1 MYRFE
6 FEWKILDFF
15 HEINCDFLTAL
26 FYFITEFG
34 AEEIPIF
41 LIAALY
47 YCYNKDIAKK
57 LGYICINSMMLNSV
71 AKSLFLA
78 DRPFQYEGKEYLRV
92 LNESLDGATGTS
104 FPSGH
109 SQSAGALYTSLIILF
124 KNKWIRIISAIL
136 LVLVPISRVYLGVH
150 FPGDIVVGLLLG
162 VGTALLGAFLI
173 NYFKKKGY
181 SLYILY
187 GISLAIF
194 LPFVIFNINN
204 PLVSATFKAYG
215 LFIGFVLG
223 CLIEEK
229 KVNFDYN
236 VKWYY
241 KLIRIII
248 GAFILIG
255 IKSGVK
261 VLFNMID
268 FIPGNILDL
277 IRYALMSLFGIGI
290 FPLIFTKYE
299 KKGVKND

>member
-1 MYRFE
+1 MYRFDL
-6 FEWKILDFF
+6 EWKILDFF
-15 HEINCDFLTAL
+15 HDINCDFLTAF

-34 AEEIPIF
+34 AET
-41 LIAALY
+41 IAIALLAAIY
-47 YCYNKDIAKK
+47 YCYNKDIGKT

-71 AKSLFLA
+71 VKSLFMA

-92 LNESLDGATGTS
+92 LNEAKDGATGTS

-109 SQSAGALYTSLIILF
+109 SQSAGSLYTSLIILF
-124 KNKWIRIISAIL
+124 KNKWIRIISAVL
-136 LVLVPISRVYLGVH
+136 LVLVPISRLYLGVH
-150 FPGDIVVGLLLG
+150 FPGDVVVGLLLG
-162 VGTALLGAFLI
+162 VGIAFLGSFLI

-187 GISLAIF
+187 SISLVIF
-194 LPFVIFNINN
+194 LPFVLFNINN

-215 LFIGFVLG
+215 LYIGFVLG

-248 GAFILIG
+248 GAILLLG

-261 VLFNMID
+261 VVFNMID
-268 FIPGNILDL
+268 FIPSNILDL
-277 IRYALMSLFGIGI
+277 IRYFLMSLVGIGI
-290 FPLIFTKYE
+290 FPLIFKKYE
-299 KKGVKND
+299 KKCEK

>member
-15 HEINCDFLTAL
+15 HDINCDFLTAF

-34 AEEIPIF
+34 AET
-41 LIAALY
+41 IAIALLAVIY
-47 YCYNKDIAKK
+47 YCYNKDIGKT

-71 AKSLFLA
+71 VKSLFLA

-92 LNESLDGATGTS
+92 LDEAKDGATGTS

-109 SQSAGALYTSLIILF
+109 SQSAGSLYTSLIILF

-150 FPGDIVVGLLLG
+150 FPGDIVVGVLLG
-162 VGTALLGAFLI
+162 IGTSLLGAFLI

-187 GISLAIF
+187 SISLVIF
-194 LPFVIFNINN
+194 LPFVLINISN

-215 LFIGFVLG
+215 LYVGFVLG

-248 GAFILIG
+248 GAILLLG

-261 VLFNMID
+261 VVFNMID
-268 FIPGNILDL
+268 FIPKNILDL
-277 IRYALMSLFGIGI
+277 IRYFLMSFVGIGI
-290 FPLIFTKYE
+290 FPLIFKKYE
-299 KKGVKND
+299 KKCEK

>member
-1 MYRFE
+1 MYRFDL
-6 FEWKILDFF
+6 EWKILDFF
-15 HEINCDFLTAL
+15 HDINCDFLTAF

-34 AEEIPIF
+34 AET
-41 LIAALY
+41 IAIAILAAIY
-47 YCYNKDIAKK
+47 YCYNKDMGKT

-71 AKSLFLA
+71 IKSLFMA
-78 DRPFQYEGKEYLRV
+78 DRPFQYEGKEHLRV
-92 LNESLDGATGTS
+92 LNEAKDGATGTS

-109 SQSAGALYTSLIILF
+109 SQSAGSLYTSLIILF
-124 KNKWIRIISAIL
+124 KNKWIRIISAVL
-136 LVLVPISRVYLGVH
+136 LVLVPISRLYLGVH
-150 FPGDIVVGLLLG
+150 FPGDVVVGLLLG
-162 VGTALLGAFLI
+162 VGIALLGSFLI

-187 GISLAIF
+187 SISLVIF
-194 LPFVIFNINN
+194 LPFVLFNINN

-215 LFIGFVLG
+215 LYIGFVLG

-248 GAFILIG
+248 GAILLLG

-261 VLFNMID
+261 VVFNMID
-268 FIPGNILDL
+268 FIPSNILDL
-277 IRYALMSLFGIGI
+277 IRYFLMSLVGIGI
-290 FPLIFTKYE
+290 FPLIFKKYE
-299 KKGVKND
+299 KKCEK

>member
-6 FEWKILDFF
+6 LEWKILDFF
-15 HEINCDFLTAL
+15 HNINCDFLTAF

-34 AEEIPIF
+34 AETVAIVILAGIYF
-41 LIAALY
+41 
-47 YCYNKDIAKK
+47 CYNKDMAKK
-57 LGYICINSMMLNSV
+57 LGYICINSMLLNSV
-71 AKSLFLA
+71 VKSLFLA

-92 LNESLDGATGTS
+92 LDESLDGATGTS

-109 SQSAGALYTSLIILF
+109 SQSAGSLYTSLIILF
-124 KNKWIRIISAIL
+124 KNKWIRVISAVL
-136 LVLVPISRVYLGVH
+136 LVLVPISRLYLGVH
-150 FPGDIVVGLLLG
+150 FPGDVVVGLLLG
-162 VGTALLGAFLI
+162 VGTAILGSFLI

-187 GISLAIF
+187 SISFVIF
-194 LPFVIFNINN
+194 LPFVIIGIKN

-215 LFIGFVLG
+215 LYIGFVLG

-241 KLIRIII
+241 KLLRLVI
-248 GAFILIG
+248 GGILLIG

-261 VLFNMID
+261 VVFNQIN
-268 FIPGNILDL
+268 FIPKNILDL
-277 IRYALMSLFGIGI
+277 VRYFLMSFVGIGI
-290 FPLIFTKYE
+290 FPLIFKKYE
-299 KKGVKND
+299 KKEDK